1 VAILRLLL
9 VALFAVHAALI
20 KRHGISPHPKI
31 PDAPA
36 EPREPFTHHLR
47 RIGALGLVLLGV
59 LGVLAIVRAP
69 GIGPTPVEGIEVT
82 KPLWMFLWYF
92 PLEEWFGVSAIL
104 WAVIVLFALLVAVPF
119 LDRGAQRHWR
129 RRPFMMAGMV
139 VVVGAVA
146 VLTVLALL
154 GGGAE
159 HVG

>member
-1 VAILRLLL
+1 M
-9 VALFAVHAALI
+9 
-20 KRHGISPHPKI
+20 
-31 PDAPA
+31 
-36 EPREPFTHHLR
+36 
-47 RIGALGLVLLGV
+47 
-59 LGVLAIVRAP
+59 RAP

-104 WAVIVLFALLVAVPF
+104 WAVLVLFALLVAVPF
-119 LDRGAQRHWR
+119 LDRGPERHWR

-139 VVVGAVA
+139 VVVGAMV

-154 GGGAE
+154 GSGAE